1 MLFTNKIYRPVAF
14 FFFLLLLLN
23 LSLKKHQVLSLIL
36 FFFFYFK
43 PCSFRNRSLNL
54 FYINP
59 LQKNKNLKKK
69 VKYKDDQC
77 KIRLIYNNTLIQTTT
92 KKNRIFSKKQVDVV
106 ERLVSI
112 FVAK

>member
-14 FFFLLLLLN
+14 FFIIIKFI
-23 LSLKKHQVLSLIL
+23 SQETSSIVTHFIL
-36 FFFFYFK
+36 FFFYFK

-59 LQKNKNLKKK
+59 FQKKKQELKKK

-77 KIRLIYNNTLIQTTT
+77 KIRLIYNNTL
-92 KKNRIFSKKQVDVV
+92 F
-106 ERLVSI
+106 
-112 FVAK
+112 

>member
-1 MLFTNKIYRPVAF
+1 M
-14 FFFLLLLLN
+14 
-23 LSLKKHQVLSLIL
+23 
-36 FFFFYFK
+36 
-43 PCSFRNRSLNL
+43 
-54 FYINP
+54 
-59 LQKNKNLKKK
+59 
-69 VKYKDDQC
+69 KYKDDQC

>member
-14 FFFLLLLLN
+14 FFLLLLN

-36 FFFFYFK
+36 FYFFYFK

-59 LQKNKNLKKK
+59 FQKNKNLKKNE
-69 VKYKDDQC
+69 
-77 KIRLIYNNTLIQTTT
+77 I
-92 KKNRIFSKKQVDVV
+92 
-106 ERLVSI
+106 
-112 FVAK
+112 